1 MARCSVSRRTVL
13 GGCVLTSGY
22 LRSAHADEP
31 VDPARLQLPQPGDRL
46 VEACN
51 DSGSAPLKPVDIDSQ
66 NPLLAWAFDPRKKL
80 VRDGSRLNMVLLM
93 RFDAA
98 ALSAAEKATAP
109 DGVVAYS
116 AVCTQAHP
124 LTDRRRG
131 SDGSRAGEAWEV
143 TFKDGRPQQNNFDGF
158 VVARIDDAPLN
169 VTGRNL
175 FMFIARARQSS
186 TRRLKPSSRGQDVP
200 TGLIEDFVKCRSL
213 QGFFDHR
220 DQSGVAEGFSQP
232 KSFRL

>member
-1 MARCSVSRRTVL
+1 MARCSVSRRTAL

-22 LRSAHADEP
+22 LRSVKAHADEP

-46 VEACN
+46 VEAGN

-116 AVCTQAHP
+116 AVCTHQQCWVTDWLKSAQVLQCPCHQSRYDLRSGAKVVGGPAPRP
-124 LTDRRRG
+124 LPALPLKLSDGVLDVAGPFTDRVG
-131 SDGSRAGEAWEV
+131 GE
-143 TFKDGRPQQNNFDGF
+143 KPQG
-158 VVARIDDAPLN
+158 A
-169 VTGRNL
+169 
-175 FMFIARARQSS
+175 
-186 TRRLKPSSRGQDVP
+186 
-200 TGLIEDFVKCRSL
+200 
-213 QGFFDHR
+213 
-220 DQSGVAEGFSQP
+220 
-232 KSFRL
+232 